1 MNVEAC
7 EECRKNF
14 KTRLRMWKCEKIAGR
29 ISRPNYENR
38 NMRRVKEEFQY
49 QTMNVKA
56 CEDSR
61 KNCKTLYM

>member
-1 MNVEAC
+1 MNVETY

-29 ISRPNYENR
+29 ISRPNYEYR

-49 QTMNVKA
+49 QTMNVEA
-56 CEDSR
+56 CEECR
-61 KNCKTLYM
+61 NNFKTRL